1 MTSVTTSYFY
11 TLIALG
17 SIGLLVTAT
26 FQAQTVSLRNFSEIM
41 ELERL
46 LQTIA
51 AEGTELIALTEAK
64 GASTRVLLHLPQKVG
79 ESKWWARLVSDNSSA
94 WVEGAFGTIWDGRP
108 ELRVDLP
115 WNVSASGSY
124 EGGVGTLS
132 LACEV
137 QGSDIILTLN
147 SWEAG

>member
-1 MTSVTTSYFY
+1 MTSSTTTYFY

-26 FQAQTVSLRNFSEIM
+26 FQAQTVSLRNFSERM

-51 AEGTELIALTEAK
+51 AECTELIALTEAK
-64 GASTRVLLHLPQKVG
+64 SASTRVLLHMPQTVG
-79 ESKWWARLVSDNSSA
+79 ESKWWVRLDSDKYSA
-94 WVEGAFGTIWDGRP
+94 WVEGAFGTIGEGRP

-115 WNVSASGSY
+115 WNISASGAY
-124 EGGVGTLS
+124 EGGVGTLY

-137 QGSDIILTLN
+137 KGSDIILTLN